1 MTLCQAKTLPDRCFN
16 DSTNL
21 RSAYLLR
28 ECGFRVISDDCR
40 RIAQGCPRPREG
52 REGIP
57 ARLKSGR
64 SESRLGRGHSFIWC
78 KLWRA
83 SCTV

>member
-40 RIAQGCPRPREG
+40 RIAQGARDHG
-52 REGIP
+52 REGKGFLRGSSRDVQSRVWGVGIRAYGANFDEP
-57 ARLKSGR
+57 AAL
-64 SESRLGRGHSFIWC
+64 
-78 KLWRA
+78 
-83 SCTV
+83 